1 MVKYLG
7 NIWCSANTGTGSSA
21 LQLYPVPQKSYV
33 YRRNPVCTA
42 EILMCHYY
50 RPRSSYSL
58 PRVAMSRVDYTSKTH
73 SHTTKR
79 VENDVSYV

>member
-1 MVKYLG
+1 MVEYLG
-7 NIWCSANTGTGSSA
+7 NIWCSANTGSSA
-21 LQLYPVPQKSYV
+21 VQLYPVPQKSCM

-42 EILMCHYY
+42 EILMCHYC

-58 PRVAMSRVDYTSKTH
+58 PRVAMSHMDYTRETH

-79 VENDVSYV
+79 GGNDVSYV

>member
-7 NIWCSANTGTGSSA
+7 NIWCSANTGSSA

-33 YRRNPVCTA
+33 YRRNHVCTA

-58 PRVAMSRVDYTSKTH
+58 PRVAMSHVDYTSKTH